1 MGESIMNSKIIQ
13 DRLNEHG
20 LVFRI
25 TDERLKQATY
35 EKTNDVVG
43 VLEVVSGGYLY
54 DETGSRVLT
63 MQVEF
68 VGKNKDFNLF
78 REIVNEHFPNK
89 ELVGDVWVYA
99 QPLQFSEFPESEG
112 FKKFNARIVFQVVE
126 VVGGVSGR
134 STSIQVDGVEIDFTN
149 VLYRQDKTLMPFKA
163 FGVNKEVK
171 LVNEIISI
179 KLPMSDN
186 TKNISL
192 ITEALD
198 NSYNASHEIKWN
210 IGGLIKTF
218 DAVLRVGI
226 VEYSKNHEPLLF
238 TITFERALPREEWA
252 VALFHKGNYW
262 EVDNVYKPANVT
274 YYEEITT
281 ETEFRE
287 YLETLE
293 IEEVGTVVKN
303 EYIEGKY
310 WGSYGTIKHF
320 KYMGLAD
327 GSEQHTLYMNSDDD
341 PAVWLAIYENPNSY
355 AINTTFRVV
364 DVQYGGSYR
373 YKVEE
378 IGSGIPVD
386 VYDGLDIVVAT
397 SEAQT
402 TPSFAINRVT
412 TLHNDITQQ
421 GYVMAIKVENRE
433 FEYVWW
439 TDNPLG
445 AYDDNFENEGINS
458 PATFMHCL
466 SNEMSP
472 YGRPYGQRIGG
483 TKDGTGRVYLAE
495 VVAKN
500 VWYFFKQEIDGF
512 VYYGSLTDGGGYG
525 LPFQVP
531 VIDYAAK
538 HSLQTTQR
546 WKDNKIVGKPLYYA
560 NGFTVMFLLNE
571 TTRQFIDDLHEQKK
585 NKYKITYTIGSKTY
599 TYEDMLVSDI
609 DRQNTEN
616 ANQVMQVTFTE
627 GE

>member
-13 DRLNEHG
+13 DRLNQHG

-112 FKKFNARIVFQVVE
+112 VKKFNARIVFQVVE

-238 TITFERALPREEWA
+238 TITFERALPREEWG
-252 VALFHKGNYW
+252 VALFHKEHFW
-262 EVDNVYKPANVT
+262 EIDHTPKPYSDVIN
-274 YYEEITT
+274 EDF
-281 ETEFRE
+281 ETESELRDYLTEHFDVGAGSRTIRAGKGENFRQNW
-287 YLETLE
+287 E
-293 IEEVGTVVKN
+293 ILLG
-303 EYIEGKY
+303 
-310 WGSYGTIKHF
+310 
-320 KYMGLAD
+320 
-327 GSEQHTLYMNSDDD
+327 
-341 PAVWLAIYENPNSY
+341 
-355 AINTTFRVV
+355 
-364 DVQYGGSYR
+364 
-373 YKVEE
+373 
-378 IGSGIPVD
+378 
-386 VYDGLDIVVAT
+386 
-397 SEAQT
+397 
-402 TPSFAINRVT
+402 TPSKEWD
-412 TLHNDITQQ
+412 L
-421 GYVMAIKVENRE
+421 Y
-433 FEYVWW
+433 
-439 TDNPLG
+439 
-445 AYDDNFENEGINS
+445 AYDDSEQ
-458 PATFMHCL
+458 
-466 SNEMSP
+466 
-472 YGRPYGQRIGG
+472 YGRGSFNLEDFLYLLELYPMRYVGFVYRIEESDPYVYEIKILGNDNDNYEPGG
-483 TKDGTGRVYLAE
+483 STTPVGTIDGNGTETRVLELLSELYPDP
-495 VVAKN
+495 
-500 VWYFFKQEIDGF
+500 YEIDGMCSIIDTFDGNLWYF
-512 VYYGSLTDGGGYG
+512 VGSQYTRYWYARVKSIESDFWFATAKEGNQYSSSLNA
-525 LPFQVP
+525 P
-531 VIDYAAK
+531 VVDYAAK